1 MTICNKITATQS
13 TALTPAVAP
22 IISPLP
28 NLIFYYDVLKL
39 FKVKIGV

>member
-1 MTICNKITATQS
+1 MTVCNKITATTS

-28 NLIFYYDVLKL
+28 NLIYYDVLKL
-39 FKVKIGV
+39 FKVKIGI

>member
-28 NLIFYYDVLKL
+28 NLIYYDVLKL
-39 FKVKIGV
+39 FKVKIGI